1 MKPRHLAMLAAVVIA
16 GLFAFFADK
25 SPSSEVAEAVTRPTA
40 TVAAKSAE
48 PVRSVKAER
57 TVLIRD
63 LQARGSLIRDE
74 QGGGRGDVL
83 FNSRNWTPPPPP
95 PPKVKPAP
103 PPKPVAPPLTFT
115 YLGKKFEDGVWEVYL
130 ARGESTYIARANE
143 TIDGIYRVE
152 KITPPTLSLIYL
164 PLKQVQ
170 RLTIGGTD

>member
-1 MKPRHLAMLAAVVIA
+1 MNPRHLAMLAAVVIA
-16 GLFAFFADK
+16 GWFAFFADK
-25 SPSSEVAEAVTRPTA
+25 TPSGEVAEAVTRPTPA
-40 TVAAKSAE
+40 VAAKGPE
-48 PVRSVKAER
+48 PVRVARAER

-63 LQARGSLIRDE
+63 LQARETLIHDG
-74 QGGGRGDVL
+74 QNPGRGDVL

-115 YLGKKFEDGVWEVYL
+115 YLGKKLEDGVWEVYL

-143 TIDGIYRVE
+143 TLDGIYRVE
-152 KITPPTLSLIYL
+152 KITPPTLSLTYL